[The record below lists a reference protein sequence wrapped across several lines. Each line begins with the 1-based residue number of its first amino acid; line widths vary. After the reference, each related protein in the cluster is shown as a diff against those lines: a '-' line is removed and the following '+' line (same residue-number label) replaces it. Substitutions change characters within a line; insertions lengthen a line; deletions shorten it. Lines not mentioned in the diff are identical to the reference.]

1 MPSHRLFPVEMA
13 DLPDGRDGT
22 TQHWRCESSA
32 TWLQA
37 WDSATRDGC
46 WASAELPDLNVSNIW
61 ESPDEWHED
70 WAEAQGS
77 WIEAKQHLHMRV
89 SPRHPRPWPTT
100 LVVSDGSVWHSGT
113 EQATGTFGWVVRPRT
128 GIGWGNFEVEAAGMG
143 TVEGHWST
151 LHSTRAEA
159 RGLLSGMRAMRRA
172 LALPTNHPAAISH
185 MLDNEAVV
193 KQYGSVQHWGPLKW
207 LSVSDKDIWRAILE
221 EKHWWSTTLHSYD
234 VCWIPSHP
242 EDRAAQKHWTEE
254 DVLNHLADRWAEKA
268 QVQLRNEDT
277 EAPPMTLH
285 PPTTSHL
292 HWSMSLT
299 APGDAARHTVTGNTK
314 TALQNHLTFCYLHK
328 YAASHPQQCGSL
340 AALDTTLRT
349 LRWVY
354 LAWAYGVDLH
364 AGGGG
369 FGHGESPAM

>member
-1 MPSHRLFPVEMA
+1 MVWVFCFVFLSHAGDGPRRMVSPWKVARVSPWHMAPRCTWADCLPALVAGQHWNRGHHTPSPTNPDDLPGTGAVPSHRLFPVEMA

-128 GIGWGNFEVEAAGMG
+128 GTCGQQPPV
-143 TVEGHWST
+143 
-151 LHSTRAEA
+151 
-159 RGLLSGMRAMRRA
+159 
-172 LALPTNHPAAISH
+172 
-185 MLDNEAVV
+185 
-193 KQYGSVQHWGPLKW
+193 
-207 LSVSDKDIWRAILE
+207 
-221 EKHWWSTTLHSYD
+221 
-234 VCWIPSHP
+234 
-242 EDRAAQKHWTEE
+242 
-254 DVLNHLADRWAEKA
+254 WA
-268 QVQLRNEDT
+268 
-277 EAPPMTLH
+277 
-285 PPTTSHL
+285 
-292 HWSMSLT
+292 
-299 APGDAARHTVTGNTK
+299 
-314 TALQNHLTFCYLHK
+314 
-328 YAASHPQQCGSL
+328 
-340 AALDTTLRT
+340 
-349 LRWVY
+349 
-354 LAWAYGVDLH
+354 
-364 AGGGG
+364 
-369 FGHGESPAM
+369 